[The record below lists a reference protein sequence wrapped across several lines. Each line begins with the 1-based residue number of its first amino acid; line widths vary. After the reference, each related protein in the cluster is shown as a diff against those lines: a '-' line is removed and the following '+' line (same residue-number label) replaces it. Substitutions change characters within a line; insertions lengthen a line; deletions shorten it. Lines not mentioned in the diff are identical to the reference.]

1 MVQRQNKALALLF
14 VTNIIVLVLLGVINA
29 KLGQFGVFLYLPGL
43 FFLPG
48 ALYLDNLR
56 GIPLAFTTGLLLDQ
70 QLECA
75 FGFHAFALTTLHLL
89 GTRWV
94 RGISYRRELMP
105 LLLQLPANLLLF
117 LLLLGWV
124 KILENGSQDWKMAR
138 WGSDLMFST
147 LLLVPLAIW
156 VPRFTNSLLEIVRL
170 SPLGDEKL
178 S

>member
-1 MVQRQNKALALLF
+1 MIISQVTINHLQQLIIARALLS
-14 VTNIIVLVLLGVINA
+14 L
-29 KLGQFGVFLYLPGL
+29 
-43 FFLPG
+43 
-48 ALYLDNLR
+48 
-56 GIPLAFTTGLLLDQ
+56 
-70 QLECA
+70 
-75 FGFHAFALTTLHLL
+75 
-89 GTRWV
+89 
-94 RGISYRRELMP
+94 LMP